1 MRRAS
6 LVACLVLAL
15 FTVGTIGD
23 DARGAPRAVTPR
35 PFVLMQDGRWT
46 GDAICYGPFRD
57 GQSPGGAG
65 PTRAQL
71 HEDVQIMLRHWRLL
85 RLYGSVGFADTLLS
99 VIAAERL
106 PMRVLLGVWL
116 QPEDRRD
123 STGRV
128 LEPLPAG
135 RAANEAEVRAAIR
148 LARRYPRI
156 VAGVSVGNETQVSWS
171 WNRVAEATLVE
182 RIRQVR
188 AGVRVPVT
196 TADDMLYWRTPQSRR
211 VAAEVDFVFTH
222 LHPLWGGQVLDSAL
236 AWSEARFAEVRAM
249 HPDRMVAIGEIGWA
263 TSKLTTGEQGQLIRG
278 QVGEAEQKA
287 FCDAARAWVQR
298 ERVPAFFF
306 EAFDENWKG
315 GDEPAEVEKHWG
327 FYRADRSPKAVV
339 ARGDE
344 R

>member
-1 MRRAS
+1 MRHTVLAAS
-6 LVACLVLAL
+6 ALLAMLVTCGAPAEGQAAARGLRPRPLVL
-15 FTVGTIGD
+15 TH
-23 DARGAPRAVTPR
+23 
-35 PFVLMQDGRWT
+35 DGHWT
-46 GDAICYGPFRD
+46 GEAICYGPFRD

-65 PTRAQL
+65 PTRAQVR
-71 HEDVQIMLRHWRLL
+71 EDVHIMLRHWRLV

-128 LEPLPAG
+128 LESLPAG
-135 RAANEAEVRAAIR
+135 RAANEAEVQAALR
-148 LARRYPRI
+148 LCRRYPKL

-171 WNRVAEATLVE
+171 WNRVPEAVLIE

-188 AGVRVPVT
+188 AGARAPVS
-196 TADDMLYWRTPQSRR
+196 TADDMLYWRSPASRR

-236 AWSEARFAEVRAM
+236 AWSEARYDEVRAM
-249 HPDRMVAIGEIGWA
+249 HPDRTVAIGEIGWA

-298 ERVPAFFF
+298 ARIGAFFF

-315 GDEPAEVEKHWG
+315 GNEPAEVEKHWG
-327 FYRADRSPKAVV
+327 FYRADRTPKAAVP
-339 ARGDE
+339 RGDE